1 MATTTKPKE
10 QAKREPHKVKTLMR
24 TEIEKKFKSIDG
36 GVVVSFTGLNSEQT
50 YDLRKK
56 LHEKGVKFHIVK
68 NAVAVRAF
76 QTLGYEE
83 SKLTKVLA
91 GPVGI
96 IYSPSDGGMVGAAK
110 ALYDWKQAPANK
122 NFEKTV
128 AIKGGLFK
136 GDVITEAHV
145 KALKDLPS
153 REVLLGM
160 VAGAFQAPIQGL
172 ANCFY
177 QSIAKFAGAIAA
189 VEDKKKKESK

>member
-1 MATTTKPKE
+1 MATKAKE

-24 TEIEKKFKSIDG
+24 GEIEKRFKGIDG
-36 GVVVSFTGLNSEQT
+36 GVVVTYNGLNSEQT

-56 LHEKGVKFHIVK
+56 LQDKGIKFHIVK
-68 NAVAVRAF
+68 NSVAVRAF
-76 QTLGYEE
+76 KTLGYEE
-83 SKLTKVLA
+83 AKLTKVIN

-96 IYSPSDGGMVGAAK
+96 VYASSPATGMIAAAK
-110 ALYDWKQAPANK
+110 AIYDFRGANK
-122 NFEKTV
+122 GLDKV
-128 AIKGGLFK
+128 ILIKGGFFK
-136 GDVITEAHV
+136 GDVLNEQDI

-177 QSIAKFAGAIAA
+177 QSISNFAGAIAA
-189 VEDKKKKESK
+189 VETKKKDAK